1 VFLNREPLPL
11 TPNPSPPSTGERGER
26 VRRERLHSKG

>member
-1 VFLNREPLPL
+1 VRGLSLQNQNPL

-26 VRRERLHSKG
+26 ERRG